1 MAPEKEVNDQGKK
14 SVGDSVDEFFDANE
28 SAQESNSPE
37 TTQTA
42 TPDENVSDTVKTEES
57 SEQADLESDKNQQSV
72 PYQRFQ
78 DVNKKSIEREQKLKE
93 TEAKLKELEASS
105 SVYSRLLDDP
115 GIYKKFLEAQGFR
128 PEEVARAMA
137 DKGFQTPQTG
147 PAAPTGLDD
156 KTKRSIAEAACEK
169 LGWNIKSLTP
179 EQQAYIRDQVALTEQ
194 VFDLKLKEALD
205 ARLGPLEGFVK
216 ENEAAKKLQS
226 GYEEAKKLAREE
238 FKDEFQKNPQYWEK
252 VIEPAMHKYLDD
264 LDKRDPRNTIKID
277 PDALYEK
284 ATRQILKERR
294 FAQESQE
301 ARDVAKKNA
310 RPLQPGPSQPG
321 QKTNNLKGKN
331 VGETV
336 DKFLESAGWKE

>member
-1 MAPEKEVNDQGKK
+1 MSDPIIEPKK
-14 SVGDSVDEFFDANE
+14 TISDSVDEFFEKDTTDGE
-28 SAQESNSPE
+28 QQPEAQPE
-37 TTQTA
+37 TEQPE
-42 TPDENVSDTVKTEES
+42 TPENEADSVKTEVPEDK
-57 SEQADLESDKNQQSV
+57 ADVAGDKGFASHPAWQ
-72 PYQRFQ
+72 
-78 DVNKKSIEREQKLKE
+78 KREQKLKE